1 MIGIQDIACYMLENW
16 KNQGDNML
24 EDKFNVPF
32 VLSYATCRRGL
43 WIQDWMK
50 TNTVVY
56 FLTYS

>member
-43 WIQDWMK
+43 
-50 TNTVVY
+50 
-56 FLTYS
+56 